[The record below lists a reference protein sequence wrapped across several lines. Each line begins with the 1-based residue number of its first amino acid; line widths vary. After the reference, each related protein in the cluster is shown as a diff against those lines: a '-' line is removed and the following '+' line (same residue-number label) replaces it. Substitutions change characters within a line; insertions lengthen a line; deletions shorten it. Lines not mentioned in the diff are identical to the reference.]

1 MAIATW
7 PLQAQQ
13 QFVSLCGQSMERN
26 PAVFSLVATVEKNK
40 RVWTLEG
47 ISVLTHQLIRKER
60 VCPAKVNK
68 PQCLQHWYSLR
79 NLSLDNYW
87 NFSSGQ
93 STGWA

>member
-1 MAIATW
+1 
-7 PLQAQQ
+7 
-13 QFVSLCGQSMERN
+13 MERN
-26 PAVFSLVATVEKNK
+26 LAVFSLVATVEKNK